1 MVGDRQELLSSSE
14 VSQEQKVIKLRVSY
28 GGSFHMVRAAKR
40 RCDDLL
46 PRYVCFFGVVLA
58 EAEPVWRGQPKTS
71 RKVPCAVQQDTAGKW
86 GYKNGKS
93 HLESLP
99 VHFKYNDVA
108 FRWTEKVKGDLTG
121 LKYQLP
127 GEELEP
133 DALIS
138 VSDDSDL
145 HVSSALVIR
154 SRGSALPR
162 MITCALPCFNSLQ
175 LGLPV
180 CWLCCHSGSSTWLYL
195 QLTRFPVSQEMFEEY
210 FRGLNLPGTPAKTFR
225 LRVFLFFDMIQ
236 EPLTPA
242 EYEDG
247 CAFFRT
253 ARCTCHSCCCTC
265 PSNYVVLRNLLTSMR
280 LHCLGL

>member
-1 MVGDRQELLSSSE
+1 MVGDRQELLTSSE

-28 GGSFHMVRAAKR
+28 GGSFHMVRAADG

-46 PRYVCFFGVVLA
+46 PRCVCFFGVVLA
-58 EAEPVWRGQPKTS
+58 EPEAVWRGQPGTS
-71 RKVPCAVQQDTAGKW
+71 RKVGCAVQQDAAGKW

-133 DALIS
+133 DALIT

-145 HVSSALVIR
+145 HVSPALVTR

-162 MITCALPCFNSLQ
+162 MITCALPCVSSSQ
-175 LGLPV
+175 LGLLV
-180 CWLCCHSGSSTWLYL
+180 CWLCCC
-195 QLTRFPVSQEMFEEY
+195 F
-210 FRGLNLPGTPAKTFR
+210 
-225 LRVFLFFDMIQ
+225 
-236 EPLTPA
+236 
-242 EYEDG
+242 
-247 CAFFRT
+247 AF
-253 ARCTCHSCCCTC
+253 SI
-265 PSNYVVLRNLLTSMR
+265 
-280 LHCLGL
+280 